1 MPVMRD
7 ITKTAAVG
15 RPRCLAKIPLGY
27 AFGDR
32 TYLLHS
38 IFWRDVTYRT
48 DFRYG
53 EPISRDDDCLASLD
67 TVDELRKARLG
78 IRLANSLI
86 HMTSLS

>member
-15 RPRCLAKIPLGY
+15 RPRCLPKIPLGY

-48 DFRYG
+48 DLRYG
-53 EPISRDDDCLASLD
+53 EPISRDDDRLAGLY
-67 TVDELRKARLG
+67 TVDKLRQTRFCISQAD
-78 IRLANSLI
+78 SLI
-86 HMTSLS
+86 HKTSLS